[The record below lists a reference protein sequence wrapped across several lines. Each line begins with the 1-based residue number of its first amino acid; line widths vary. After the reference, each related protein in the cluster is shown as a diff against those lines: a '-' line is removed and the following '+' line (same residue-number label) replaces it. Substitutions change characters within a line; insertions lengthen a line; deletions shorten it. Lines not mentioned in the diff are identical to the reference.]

1 MQLYITV
8 LYIYIYIFPWVRLAP
23 GLQGCVSPLVSR
35 GASRPWSPRG
45 ASRPLGCFPMFFL
58 CFPMFS
64 YWAGGSY
71 PPNRFTPNHLHITPG
86 SLKNV
91 VSS

>member
-1 MQLYITV
+1 M
-8 LYIYIYIFPWVRLAP
+8 YIYFL
-23 GLQGCVSPLVSR
+23 GCVSPLVSR
-35 GASRPWSPRG
+35 GASRPWFPGVRLAPGLQRCVSPLVSRDASRPWSPRG

-71 PPNRFTPNHLHITPG
+71 PPQ
-86 SLKNV
+86 
-91 VSS
+91 